1 MHRKTVQLL
10 LFVFTLLLSGCR
22 GGQTE
27 ADRDTEEISQLS
39 MDLLLEIGLP
49 SQPVEHHLGEPVAVR
64 TDESGNIYIA
74 DRSSQK
80 FKVFDENGNF
90 VREFGGRGRGPG
102 EFQAFYTIEYKGD
115 DEFFVL
121 DWGAQEYEYVTTCG
135 EFITSDPVDRT
146 SQLTTYYPEQVFWF
160 GEYTLGLDLDQ
171 AFAHLP
177 PPPKQRH
184 LFHVYSSD
192 LQKKIHS
199 FFPFERLGFEDESRF
214 VWGSFSALPGSIIVN
229 ENLSRFIYSPLIYT
243 GELFEFQ
250 RTDSLHW
257 EIADTLHGFKPSVHP
272 YEIYTSTEEYEKNR
286 EYPGANVIYYDG
298 DANVGRL
305 YAVDAGVYRLS
316 DGRVVHFYG
325 EWRDG
330 DIVLEEGNSLVLSA
344 QLFDSDGQVLARR
357 ILFNLQI
364 DLRPNKILV
373 NWKDE
378 EDNFYLLNVPKDD
391 VPTVMKFRLEL
402 EELAASGQ

>member
-1 MHRKTVQLL
+1 
-10 LFVFTLLLSGCR
+10 
-22 GGQTE
+22 
-27 ADRDTEEISQLS
+27 
-39 MDLLLEIGLP
+39 
-49 SQPVEHHLGEPVAVR
+49 
-64 TDESGNIYIA
+64 
-74 DRSSQK
+74 
-80 FKVFDENGNF
+80 
-90 VREFGGRGRGPG
+90 
-102 EFQAFYTIEYKGD
+102 
-115 DEFFVL
+115 
-121 DWGAQEYEYVTTCG
+121 
-135 EFITSDPVDRT
+135 
-146 SQLTTYYPEQVFWF
+146 
-160 GEYTLGLDLDQ
+160 
-171 AFAHLP
+171 
-177 PPPKQRH
+177 
-184 LFHVYSSD
+184 
-192 LQKKIHS
+192 
-199 FFPFERLGFEDESRF
+199 
-214 VWGSFSALPGSIIVN
+214 
-229 ENLSRFIYSPLIYT
+229 LSRFIYSPLIYT

-316 DGRVVHFYG
+316 DGSVVHFYG

-364 DLRPNKILV
+364 DLRPNKIFV

-378 EDNFYLLNVPKDD
+378 QDNFYLLNVPKDD
-391 VPTVMKFRLEL
+391 VPTVMKFRLDV